1 MKHLTLALIAL
12 GFSTAALAG
21 HHDSRPSAADISA
34 WQAEQAAIKAADA
47 QLPPERQAEI
57 ARDHT
62 AWQAALLQKNQ
73 HNAGI
78 NH

>member
-1 MKHLTLALIAL
+1 MKHLTLALLAL
-12 GFSTAALAG
+12 GFSSAALAG

-34 WQAEQAAIKAADA
+34 WQA
-47 QLPPERQAEI
+47 
-57 ARDHT
+57 
-62 AWQAALLQKNQ
+62 ALLQKNQ

>member
-12 GFSTAALAG
+12 GFSTAALAA

-47 QLPPERQAEI
+47 LLPPERQAEI

>member
-1 MKHLTLALIAL
+1 MKHFALALITL

-21 HHDSRPSAADISA
+21 HHDTRPSAADISA
-34 WQAEQAAIKAADA
+34 WQTEQAAIKAADA
-47 QLPPERQAEI
+47 RLPAERQAEI
-57 ARDHT
+57 ARDNA
-62 AWQAALLQKNQ
+62 AWQAALMQKNQ